1 MSSEHEKLKSILE
14 GVGGQLATIIKNY
27 GCMVIQAYPDL
38 DSVLAASILYEALAR
53 NRVECVI
60 NFSLLPDDSFDVPVA
75 YLGYPVEVVE
85 DLKPRYGAVLFAR
98 GEQPKGLT
106 RFPLV
111 ASRDTSVA
119 GLVASALSELM
130 VVSELG
136 IPAIIAGY
144 WRGLDSGKRAE
155 FRGLEVQ
162 LVEVLETENK
172 IVGQLTIR
180 LFGWFM
186 RPAEEAIAETIAPF
200 IPGLSCEYE
209 KVKGFLESDPRLRKV
224 LGRTVNELDQDL
236 LALLAEKLYEKL
248 KAESRV
254 MRRPS
259 ELIGYAYYSEVSPL
273 KDLREAT
280 YILYTFLEC
289 AGPHYLAPFASTPLQ
304 VAAAAKLAYNR
315 LKQELCEQIEK
326 WHTTKPREESIGRLK
341 IARVG
346 ETEAP
351 LAILEKQLRLLGD
364 ISSSAILAV
373 ESGEGLLASAE
384 TLVEIGGYVWLRDS
398 IKSGCV
404 EPIDGVLVKLNTA
417 KCSW

>member
-1 MSSEHEKLKSILE
+1 MSSEYERLRSILE
-14 GVGGQLATIIKNY
+14 GVSGQLAAIIKNY
-27 GCMVIQAYPDL
+27 GCMIVQAYPDL

-53 NRVECVI
+53 NRVECII
-60 NFSLLPDDSFDVPVA
+60 NFSLLPSDDFDVPVA
-75 YLGYPVEVVE
+75 YLGYPVEAIK

-111 ASRDTSVA
+111 ASRDTSIA

-130 VVSELG
+130 VVGELG
-136 IPAIIAGY
+136 VLAIIAGY
-144 WRGLDSGKRAE
+144 WRGLDSRKRAE

-162 LVEVLETENK
+162 LVEALETENK

-180 LFGWFM
+180 LFGWFI

-209 KVKGFLESDPRLRKV
+209 RVRRFLESDPRLRKV

-248 KAESRV
+248 KTESRV

-259 ELIGYAYYSEVSPL
+259 ELIGYAYYSEVFPL
-273 KDLREAT
+273 KDLREAA
-280 YILYTFLEC
+280 YMLYSFLEY
-289 AGPHYLAPFASTPLQ
+289 AGPHHLAPLASTPLQ
-304 VAAAAKLAYNR
+304 IAAAAKLAYSR
-315 LKQELCEQIEK
+315 LKLELCKQIEK
-326 WHTTKPREESIGRLK
+326 WHTTRPREESIGRLK
-341 IARVG
+341 IARIG

-351 LAILEKQLRLLGD
+351 LAILERQLRLLGD
-364 ISSSAILAV
+364 IGPSTILAV
-373 ESGEGLLASAE
+373 ESEEGLLASAE
-384 TLVEIGGYVWLRDS
+384 TLVEIGGYIWLRDS
-398 IKSGCV
+398 IKGDCV

>member
-27 GCMVIQAYPDL
+27 GCMIIQAYPDL

-60 NFSLLPDDSFDVPVA
+60 NFSLLPDDNFDAPVA
-75 YLGYPVEVVE
+75 YLGYPVEAIE

-130 VVSELG
+130 VVGELG

-162 LVEVLETENK
+162 LIEALETENK
-172 IVGQLTIR
+172 VIGQLTIR
-180 LFGWFM
+180 LFRWFI
-186 RPAEEAIAETIAPF
+186 RPVEEAIAETIAPF

-209 KVKGFLESDPRLRKV
+209 KVREFLESDPRLRKA
-224 LGRTVNELDQDL
+224 LGRTVNELNQDL

-248 KAESRV
+248 KAESRI

-259 ELIGYAYYSEVSPL
+259 ELIGYAYYSEVFPL
-273 KDLREAT
+273 KDLREAA
-280 YILYTFLEC
+280 YILYSFLEY
-289 AGPHYLAPFASTPLQ
+289 ASPHHLAPLASTPLQ
-304 VAAAAKLAYNR
+304 IAAAAKLAYSK
-315 LKQELCEQIEK
+315 LKSELCEQIEK
-326 WHTTKPREESIGRLK
+326 WHSSRPREESIGKLK
-341 IARVG
+341 IARIE

-364 ISSSAILAV
+364 ISSSTILAV
-373 ESGEGLLASAE
+373 EGGEGLLVSAE
-384 TLVEIGGYVWLRDS
+384 TLVEMGGYAWLKDS